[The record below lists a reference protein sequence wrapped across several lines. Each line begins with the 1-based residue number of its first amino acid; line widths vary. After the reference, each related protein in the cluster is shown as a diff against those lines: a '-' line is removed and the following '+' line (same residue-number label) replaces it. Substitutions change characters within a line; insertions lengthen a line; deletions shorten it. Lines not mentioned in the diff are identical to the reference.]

1 MEEKKMA
8 ERKMT
13 VYRGSTKD
21 YEPVPKI
28 TIQGKWL
35 DELGFCIG
43 DKLTVTCRE
52 GELVIVKA
60 GCRAAEQA

>member
-1 MEEKKMA
+1 ME

-13 VYRGSTKD
+13 VYRGSTRN

-35 DELGFCIG
+35 DDFGFGIG
-43 DKLTVTCRE
+43 DKLTVTCKE

-60 GCRAAEQA
+60 EGTVTKQA

>member
-35 DELGFCIG
+35 DELGFGIG
-43 DKLTVTCRE
+43 DKLTVICRE

-60 GCRAAEQA
+60 GCGVTKQA

>member
-1 MEEKKMA
+1 M
-8 ERKMT
+8 
-13 VYRGSTKD
+13 
-21 YEPVPKI
+21 PKI

-60 GCRAAEQA
+60 GCRVTKQA